1 MTVIPGRLTSAKNGG
16 NGMMPTNDLQQDT
29 HNLAE
34 LAVYALNLAFRS
46 IKDGEGMLVPF
57 VMTDTADEGR
67 TMHRFVADS
76 MEQSRQRARDWLG
89 EAEVSVYRYA
99 FAWDGYVTVD
109 DTKWDAIFVEAGD
122 RILPHGMLLCQ
133 RYRPK
138 NGNGGARQVVGEPML
153 VDKPESRLQK
163 I

>member
-1 MTVIPGRLTSAKNGG
+1 MT
-16 NGMMPTNDLQQDT
+16 MNDPQQDA

-57 VMTDTADEGR
+57 VMTDTGEEGR
-67 TMHRFVADS
+67 TLHRFVADS
-76 MEQSRQRARDWLG
+76 MEQSRQRALDWLD
-89 EAEVSVYRYA
+89 EAGGTVYRYA
-99 FAWDGYVTVD
+99 FAWDGYVKVD
-109 DTKWDAIFVEAGD
+109 DIKWDAIFVEAGD

-138 NGNGGARQVVGEPML
+138 NGDGGPRRVVGEPML
-153 VDKPESRLQK
+153 VDKPESRLQED
-163 I
+163 

>member
-1 MTVIPGRLTSAKNGG
+1 MMT
-16 NGMMPTNDLQQDT
+16 MDDLQQDT
-29 HNLAE
+29 HDLAE

-76 MEQSRQRARDWLG
+76 MDQSRQRARDWLG
-89 EAEVSVYRYA
+89 EAGASIYRYA

-133 RYRPK
+133 RYRPTK
-138 NGNGGARQVVGEPML
+138 GNGRTRQVVGEPML
-153 VDKPESRLQK
+153 VDKPESRLQD